1 MIYKTVDNHI
11 ILCYH
16 ITMKFIDLT
25 NKTFYNL
32 KVISRAP
39 NKGQKVMWNCICKC
53 GNHTIAS
60 GTNLKLGKIRS
71 CGCFK
76 IEQLVKRSTTH
87 NQRHTNLYQVWK
99 GIKQRCLNHN
109 SSSYKNYGG
118 RGITI
123 CEDWKNNFTSFYE
136 WSMANGYK
144 KGLTIDRI
152 DNNSNYCPENC
163 RWTDIITQANNKRVN
178 KYITING
185 KVDTLSNWLKFY
197 NIGKTKYYNRLKKGF
212 SEQEALTMG

>member
-1 MIYKTVDNHI
+1 
-11 ILCYH
+11 
-16 ITMKFIDLT
+16 MKFIDLT

-39 NKGQKVMWNCICKC
+39 NKGKKVMWNCICKC
-53 GNHTIAS
+53 GNYTIAS

-87 NQRHTNLYQVWK
+87 NQRHTSLYNVWK
-99 GIKQRCLNHN
+99 GVKQRCLNPN
-109 SSSYKNYGG
+109 SSAYKNYGG

-123 CEDWKNNFTSFYE
+123 CESWKNSFTSFYE

-152 DNNSNYCPENC
+152 DNNSNYSPENC
-163 RWTDIITQANNKRVN
+163 RWTDRITQANNKRVN

-185 KVDTLSNWLKFY
+185 KVDTLSNWMKFY

-212 SEQEALTMG
+212 SEQQALTQS